1 MNLEPDGA
9 VNRIAGSHGGGH
21 PEDMGPL
28 GWAAISLLV
37 VGGLGISWYQW
48 KRHREGRKLGAFAIA
63 ALFWMVGTPAMLL
76 LASEVGWLWEPVS
89 GLGGI
94 PGWIVA
100 LLAPLV
106 AAGAVYIMVRQA
118 IARGY

>member
-1 MNLEPDGA
+1 MDLELGGI
-9 VNRIAGSHGGGH
+9 VTRIVGSHGGGH
-21 PEDMGPL
+21 PEEMGPV
-28 GWAAISLLV
+28 GWAAISILV

-48 KRHREGRKLGAFAIA
+48 KRHREGRKLGAVAMA
-63 ALFWMVGTPAMLL
+63 ALVWMVATPAMLL
-76 LASEVGWLWEPVS
+76 LGSEVGWLLEPVS
-89 GLGGI
+89 GLGGM

-106 AAGAVYIMVRQA
+106 VAGAVYIMVRRA